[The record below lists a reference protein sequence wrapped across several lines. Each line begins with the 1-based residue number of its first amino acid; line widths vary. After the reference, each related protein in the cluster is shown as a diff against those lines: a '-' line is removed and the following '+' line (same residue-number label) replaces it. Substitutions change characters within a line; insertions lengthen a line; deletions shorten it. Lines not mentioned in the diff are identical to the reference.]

1 MVNQES
7 SQTGVLRVGDLQIRL
22 IFPGSR
28 PESPDRISFWWGV
41 TSSSLALA
49 RFIESSNSF
58 SNRDV
63 LELGSG
69 VGLGGL
75 VAALKGARVTFTDY
89 MDEALDTARQNT
101 IINKAYDENV
111 RFVNLD
117 WEFPFPVGVFDIII
131 GSEIVYDYLTHS
143 SLEKL
148 MINALKPHGVIVIAD
163 RDRMVVNRFMGR
175 LIQKGFSCNKTG
187 VMISDPGF
195 PLQEITIYV
204 LERL

>member
-22 IFPGSR
+22 ILPGAR

-49 RFIESSNSF
+49 RFIESSNRF
-58 SNRDV
+58 SNRGV

-69 VGLGGL
+69 VGLGRL

-117 WEFPFPVGVFDIII
+117 WEFPVPVGVFDIII

-148 MINALKPHGVIVIAD
+148 IINALKPHGVIVIAD

-175 LIQKGFSCNKTG
+175 LIQKGFSCHKTG